1 MVCVN
6 DIGRKRYLRTGR
18 MYFSFLCRA
27 QEEES
32 LKAALEM
39 SKAECD
45 TNGVEEEEAA
55 NQPDTQGS
63 GGGDL
68 LLDFSSTG
76 QRSLYPSLSSDSPL
90 KVVRY
95 SMLIQVNIF
104 STVVKSVHFICP
116 FVLCQTHTKTSIIFL
131 SCCKNYL
138 TPEIRTPL

>member
-1 MVCVN
+1 MTLVGRDIRRRDVN
-6 DIGRKRYLRTGR
+6 FT
-18 MYFSFLCRA
+18 FLCRA

-76 QRSLYPSLSSDSPL
+76 QRSLYPS
-90 KVVRY
+90 
-95 SMLIQVNIF
+95 
-104 STVVKSVHFICP
+104 
-116 FVLCQTHTKTSIIFL
+116 
-131 SCCKNYL
+131 
-138 TPEIRTPL
+138 